1 MEVLREK
8 LRFTFVTD
16 SKDYSNK
23 AWIQIYNTKLFGS
36 FKYILNQLDFKI
48 LNTAKYTSITS
59 IAETAGFITQCFNI
73 PWEDIINL
81 VHYLCS
87 GTEGCK
93 NYSEDFILFKTDY
106 WFVMQLFDKF
116 QKEVEEKQKQ
126 QEEQNKY
133 EQAEYSKMQDLYQ
146 NTYGSMTSGNFNMSN
161 IPDF

>member
-1 MEVLREK
+1 
-8 LRFTFVTD
+8 
-16 SKDYSNK
+16 
-23 AWIQIYNTKLFGS
+23 
-36 FKYILNQLDFKI
+36 
-48 LNTAKYTSITS
+48 
-59 IAETAGFITQCFNI
+59 
-73 PWEDIINL
+73 

>member
-1 MEVLREK
+1 M
-8 LRFTFVTD
+8 D

-36 FKYILNQLDFKI
+36 YKFIINQCDNNI
-48 LNTAKYTSITS
+48 SNVEKYTPLTS
-59 IAETAGFITQCFNI
+59 IAESAGFIVQSFNI
-73 PWEDIINL
+73 MWDDIINIIY
-81 VHYLCS
+81 YLS
-87 GTEGCK
+87 GGTNGCK
-93 NYSEDFILFKTDY
+93 NFSEEFLLFKTDY

-146 NTYGSMTSGNFNMSN
+146 NTYGNMSHDLNFNIN
-161 IPDF
+161 L